1 MADRMTRNLGLGI
14 AAGALFL
21 YWMTR
26 AREAE
31 AQEAAAMDLPIGFF
45 EGLSPSRRLLAY
57 VALEKAHAAGIPG
70 PGFVYQLYIES
81 RFDPQAVSPAM
92 AAGLA
97 QFIPQAGVDYGLIT
111 MPAAK
116 KAAYYELLRHAR
128 DAGNPTGPIDAAM
141 LADPTTRD
149 NRFDPGPSMDAGI
162 LFMQRM
168 HARYSGEAEPWSL
181 ALAAYNAGPGR
192 IDRYLSGA
200 ARLPDETSAYV
211 ARIAPYYGED
221 PAWTGAPYG

>member
-1 MADRMTRNLGLGI
+1 MTRNLGLGI

-45 EGLSPSRRLLAY
+45 EGLTPSRRLLAY
-57 VALEKAHAAGIPG
+57 VALEKAHAAGIPAV
-70 PGFVYQLYIES
+70 GFVYQIYIES

-116 KAAYYELLRHAR
+116 KAAYYAALQAAR
-128 DAGNPTGPIDAAM
+128 AAKESTRPIDVAM
-141 LADPTTRD
+141 IADPTTRD

-181 ALAAYNAGPGR
+181 ALAAYNAGPGTV
-192 IDRYLSGA
+192 DSYLNGTSI
-200 ARLPDETSAYV
+200 LPQETNAYV
-211 ARIAPYYGED
+211 TKIAPYYGED
-221 PAWTGAPYG
+221 PAWTGAAYG

>member
-1 MADRMTRNLGLGI
+1 MNRNLGLGI
-14 AAGALFL
+14 AASLLFL

-31 AQEAAAMDLPIGFF
+31 AQEIAAVELPIGFF
-45 EGLSPSRRLLAY
+45 EGLAPSRRLLAY

-70 PGFVYQLYIES
+70 VGFVYQIYVES
-81 RFDPQAVSPAM
+81 SFNPQAVSPAM

-116 KAAYYELLRHAR
+116 KAAYYSALRAAR
-128 DAGNPTGPIDAAM
+128 TADESLRPIDVAM

-149 NRFDPGPSMDAGI
+149 NRFDPGPSLDAGI
-162 LFMQRM
+162 RFMQRM
-168 HARYSGEAEPWSL
+168 HARYSNEPDSWSL
-181 ALAAYNAGPGR
+181 ALAAYNAGPGTV
-192 IDRYLSGA
+192 DHYLDGTST
-200 ARLPDETSAYV
+200 LPDETNAYV
-211 ARIAPYYGED
+211 TRIAPYYGEY
-221 PAWTGAPYG
+221 PAWTGARYV